1 MKISKGYELQVVYDE
16 AILTPT
22 DEESND
28 KAISLDPLSA
38 ELWEEMSK
46 IENFTIETMAESLTQ
61 QYDVEKDITLEDCKM
76 IAQTWIEMGIA
87 EP

>member
-1 MKISKGYELQVVYDE
+1 
-16 AILTPT
+16 
-22 DEESND
+22 
-28 KAISLDPLSA
+28 
-38 ELWEEMSK
+38 MSK

-61 QYDVEKDITLEDCKM
+61 QYDVEKDIALEDCKM

>member
-38 ELWEEMSK
+38 ELWKEMSK

-61 QYDVEKDITLEDCKM
+61 QYDVEKDIALEDCKM

>member
-46 IENFTIETMAESLTQ
+46 IENFTIETMAESLTH
-61 QYDVEKDITLEDCKM
+61 QYDVEKDIALEDCKM

>member
-61 QYDVEKDITLEDCKM
+61 QYDVEKDIALEDCKM
-76 IAQTWIEMGIA
+76 ISQTWIEMGIA